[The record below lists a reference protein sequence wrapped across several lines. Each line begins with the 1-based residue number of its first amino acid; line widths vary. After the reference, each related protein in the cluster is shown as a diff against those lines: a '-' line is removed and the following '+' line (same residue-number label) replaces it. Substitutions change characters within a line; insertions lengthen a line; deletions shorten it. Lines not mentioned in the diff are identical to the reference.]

1 MLLFSLRKIPE
12 MDTRKIRGVHVRKR
26 LARVVW
32 ETVFLATLLS
42 PWAVIL
48 AWLFWRRTLE

>member
-12 MDTRKIRGVHVRKR
+12 MDTRRIRGAHVRKR